1 MSDTSGEREKDPRV
15 EFEAITEPTEL
26 PRTRFSE
33 ALDGFVQ
40 RVGNLASWVWVLLV
54 AVIVVNVTM
63 RYAFG
68 RGYIAFEEAQWHLY
82 SVGWMVGLAY
92 CVQNDNHIRIDILH
106 EGFRPRTKAW
116 IDFLGILLF
125 LIPYVAIVLI
135 YSPNFIQYSFS
146 TGEISDAPGGLP
158 FRWAIKSLMFF
169 SFLLLLVAALA
180 RLARAWAGVRAY
192 RRVE

>member
-1 MSDTSGEREKDPRV
+1 MTANLQRLV
-15 EFEAITEPTEL
+15 ESAAFQ
-26 PRTRFSE
+26 RFI
-33 ALDGFVQ
+33 
-40 RVGNLASWVWVLLV
+40 V